1 MDWKNILVWY
11 LALWFVTV
19 PLSILFTYFL
29 ITELL
34 DLIFNTVKIN
44 QLLKHSDSLII
55 NPLEQQ
61 YEIEK
66 SRQSSLTKSMLMEL
80 NRQISYIRLTEKE
93 SKSSWSNRVSN
104 DVKEKVTAAKRV
116 SDIFKIK

>member
-11 LALWFVTV
+11 FALWFVTI
-19 PLSILFTYFL
+19 PLSILFIYFF

-34 DLIFNTVKIN
+34 DLIFNTGKIN
-44 QLLKHSDSLII
+44 QLLKQSDSLNI

-61 YEIEK
+61 YEIERCK
-66 SRQSSLTKSMLMEL
+66 KTSLTKSILMEL
-80 NRQISYIRLTEKE
+80 ERQISYIRLTEKE
-93 SKSSWSNRVSN
+93 SKISWSNRVN
-104 DVKEKVTAAKRV
+104 EELKEKVTAAKRV

>member
-11 LALWFVTV
+11 FALWFVTV
-19 PLSILFTYFL
+19 PLSILLIYFL

-34 DLIFNTVKIN
+34 DLIFNTGKIN

-66 SRQSSLTKSMLMEL
+66 RKQSSLTKSILLEL
-80 NRQISYIRLTEKE
+80 DRQINYIRLTEKE
-93 SKSSWSNRVSN
+93 SKSSWSNRVRN
-104 DVKEKVTAAKRV
+104 EEKEKVTAAKKV

>member
-34 DLIFNTVKIN
+34 DLIFNTGKIN

-66 SRQSSLTKSMLMEL
+66 SRQSSLAKSILMEL

-93 SKSSWSNRVSN
+93 SKSGWSNRVSN
-104 DVKEKVTAAKRV
+104 EVKEKITAAKRV